1 MGVSK
6 AYGLS
11 MMGELAPRG
20 PEDLPQEASQL
31 RASHED
37 RDAVIETL
45 RVAAGDGRLTVDELD
60 ERLEIAFN
68 AKTYGELAVL
78 TSDLPASPGT
88 ASITPSVPAKDVVRI
103 DCRSGNARRDG
114 HWVVPKR
121 IEVRVTSGNVKLDF
135 TQAAFSQSTLEIDA
149 EVRSGN
155 LIIITR
161 PGVAVDTDDV
171 MVRSGNVKV
180 ARPPWGTV
188 PVRLQINVSGRVGSG
203 NLVARH
209 QRRSFWQWLTR
220 QPMPWVTA
228 AS

>member
-1 MGVSK
+1 MSK

-20 PEDLPQEASQL
+20 PEDLPQETSQL

-78 TSDLPASPGT
+78 TSDLPVSPGT
-88 ASITPSVPAKDVVRI
+88 SAVAPAATPKEVVRI
-103 DCRSGNARRDG
+103 DCRSGHVAKDGSWVIPRRM
-114 HWVVPKR
+114 
-121 IEVRVTSGNVKLDF
+121 EVKVTSGHVKLDL
-135 TQAAFSQSTLEIDA
+135 TQAVISHPVIDIDV
-149 EVRSGN
+149 EVRSGHLN
-155 LIIITR
+155 IVTK
-161 PGVAVDTDDV
+161 PGIAVDTDEV
-171 MVRSGNVKV
+171 QIRSGHVGVKT
-180 ARPPWGTV
+180 PWGHDV
-188 PVRLQINVSGRVGSG
+188 PVRLQVNLSGRVGSG
-203 NLVARH
+203 HIQARP
-209 QRRSFWQWLTR
+209 RRRTFWQWLTR
-220 QPMPWVTA
+220 QPMPWAVA

>member
-1 MGVSK
+1 
-6 AYGLS
+6 

-45 RVAAGDGRLTVDELD
+45 RVAAGDGRLTGDELD
-60 ERLEIAFN
+60 DRLEIAFN

-78 TSDLPASPGT
+78 TSDLPVSAT
-88 ASITPSVPAKDVVRI
+88 AAAVAPAGPPKDVVRI
-103 DCRSGNARRDG
+103 DCGSGNAVRDG

-121 IEVRVTSGNVKLDF
+121 LEVRVTSGNVKLDF
-135 TQAAFSQSTLEIDA
+135 TSAAISQPVLEIDA

-155 LIIITR
+155 LIIITK

-171 MVRSGNVKV
+171 TVRSGNIKV
-180 ARPPWGTV
+180 ARPPWGPV
-188 PVRLQINVSGRVGSG
+188 PVRLQISVSGRVASG
-203 NLVARH
+203 NIVARH
-209 QRRSFWQWLTR
+209 KRRNLWQWLTR
-220 QPMPWVTA
+220 QPMPWVAA

>member
-1 MGVSK
+1 
-6 AYGLS
+6 

-20 PEDLPQEASQL
+20 PDDLPQEASQL

-45 RVAAGDGRLTVDELD
+45 RVAAGDGRLTADELD

-78 TSDLPASPGT
+78 TSDLPVGPAT
-88 ASITPSVPAKDVVRI
+88 AAVAPVAPKDVARI
-103 DCRSGNARRDG
+103 DCRSGNAVRDG

-121 IEVRVTSGNVKLDF
+121 LEVKVTSGNVKLDF
-135 TQAAFSQSTLEIDA
+135 TSAAISQSVLEIDA

-155 LIIITR
+155 LIIITK

-171 MVRSGNVKV
+171 TVRSGNVKV
-180 ARPPWGTV
+180 AKPPWGPV

-203 NLVARH
+203 NLVARPK
-209 QRRSFWQWLTR
+209 RRTFWQWLTR
-220 QPMPWVTA
+220 KPMPWLMA

>member
-1 MGVSK
+1 
-6 AYGLS
+6 

-20 PEDLPQEASQL
+20 PEDLPQGASQL

-45 RVAAGDGRLTVDELD
+45 RVAAGDGRLTADELD

-78 TSDLPASPGT
+78 TSDLPISLVTSAVAP
-88 ASITPSVPAKDVVRI
+88 AVTPKEVVRI
-103 DCRSGNARRDG
+103 DCRSGNAVRDG
-114 HWVVPKR
+114 HWAVPKR
-121 IEVRVTSGNVKLDF
+121 LEVRVTSGNVKLDF
-135 TQAAFSQSTLEIDA
+135 TSAAIVQPVLEIDA

-155 LIIITR
+155 LIIITK

-171 MVRSGNVKV
+171 TVRSGTVKV
-180 ARPPWGTV
+180 AKPPWGPV
-188 PVRLQINVSGRVGSG
+188 PVRLQITVSGRVGSG
-203 NLVARH
+203 NLVARPK
-209 QRRSFWQWLTR
+209 RRNFWQWLTR
-220 QPMPWVTA
+220 QPRPWAVA